1 MTRTDDDVKRR
12 GGLLKRKGAGVTNLG
27 AARQVVGR
35 LFVGG
40 LSAWT
45 GVVSVIGLGCAVVVG
60 FVWLISELILGDP
73 LVALFYLC
81 LPFAVVA
88 IPLGVVGLVGLMAG
102 FTARRRSGDKW
113 YRKRNSTVTVLNAVS
128 VIHVMCWSMVALV
141 AHVLADEMLGP

>member
-81 LPFAVVA
+81 

-113 YRKRNSTVTVLNAVS
+113 DRKRNSTVTVLNAVP

>member
-12 GGLLKRKGAGVTNLG
+12 GELLKRKGAGVTNLG
-27 AARQVVGR
+27 VARQVVGR

-45 GVVSVIGLGCAVVVG
+45 GVVSVIGLGCAFVVG

-73 LVALFYLC
+73 LVALFYFC

-88 IPLGVVGLVGLMAG
+88 IPLGVVGLVGLLAG
-102 FTARRRSGDKW
+102 FTARRRSGDERD
-113 YRKRNSTVTVLNAVS
+113 RKRSSTVTVFNVVP